1 MKAQFYKRLIGVFDA
16 IIKLLTS
23 FRGLCPMSSCNYLP
37 VVKVNPFFP
46 VLHADATSSQSQMGT
61 IILLCATMDCVMVQ
75 TRFPFI
81 KHIHA

>member
-1 MKAQFYKRLIGVFDA
+1 MSPCSLHACSKGE
-16 IIKLLTS
+16 S
-23 FRGLCPMSSCNYLP
+23 FFS
-37 VVKVNPFFP
+37 
-46 VLHADATSSQSQMGT
+46 VLHADATSTQSQMGT